1 MLSFEVRSMSTSV
14 PRPSGYLYSTVTV
27 KRRWSAS
34 PILLYL
40 QYCRVSLYYIPIY
53 STVEPP
59 VRLPQRCI
67 CMALQAGQALQI
79 TIDRCRKDDQC

>member
-40 QYCRVSLYYIPIY
+40 PY
-53 STVEPP
+53 STVECPYIIFLYT
-59 VRLPQRCI
+59 VR
-67 CMALQAGQALQI
+67 
-79 TIDRCRKDDQC
+79 